1 LNQKCDIINK
11 LKKRSKDTK
20 TLELIEKTILSTMY
34 VCQIN
39 GQLPIKSIKEK
50 TMFSDEQIRDKINNL
65 IEKNLVNEDKTTLT
79 EMGRDSLHVVLA
91 GGVFDIIHPG
101 HISTL
106 NAAKALGDVLVV
118 VVATDNTAVKMKKRN
133 PLHSQEQ
140 RQELVKSLKVV
151 DLCLIGQEND
161 IFKTVNLVK
170 PQIIALGYDQIHQ
183 EKFITEGCKKI
194 KLDARVARLQ
204 SPIPESSSSKIEKEY
219 GESIHGI

>member
-1 LNQKCDIINK
+1 
-11 LKKRSKDTK
+11 
-20 TLELIEKTILSTMY
+20 MY

-79 EMGRDSLHVVLA
+79 EMGRNSLHVVLA

>member
-1 LNQKCDIINK
+1 
-11 LKKRSKDTK
+11 
-20 TLELIEKTILSTMY
+20 MY

-39 GQLPIKSIKEK
+39 GNNPIEIIKK
-50 TMFSDEQIRDKINNL
+50 KNMLSNEQINEKITQL
-65 IEKNLVNEDKTTLT
+65 IQKNLVNKDKNTLS
-79 EMGRDSLHVVLA
+79 EIGRDSLRVVLA

-106 NAAKALGDVLVV
+106 NAAKVLGDVLVV
-118 VVATDNTAVKMKKRN
+118 VVATDNTAVKMKKRKPIHN
-133 PLHSQEQ
+133 QEQ
-140 RQELVKSLKVV
+140 RQELVNSLGVV

-183 EKFITEGCKKI
+183 EQFITEGCKKI
-194 KLDARVARLQ
+194 KLDAKVARLQ

-219 GESIHGI
+219 GKSIHGI

>member
-1 LNQKCDIINK
+1 MEQ
-11 LKKRSKDTK
+11 
-20 TLELIEKTILSTMY
+20 IEKSILSTIY
-34 VCQIN
+34 VSEITGKN
-39 GQLPIKSIKEK
+39 PIEK
-50 TMFSDEQIRDKINNL
+50 ILENKMVSEEQILKKMDKLVQENL
-65 IEKNLVNEDKTTLT
+65 INQDKKTLT
-79 EMGRDSLHVVLA
+79 EIGRGSLRIVLA

-118 VVATDNTAVKMKKRN
+118 VVATDNTAVKMKKRR
-133 PLHSQEQ
+133 PIHSQEQ
-140 RQELVKSLKVV
+140 RQELVNSLAVV

-170 PQIIALGYDQIHQ
+170 PQIIALGYDQVHQ
-183 EKFITEGCKKI
+183 EQFITEGCKKI
-194 KLDARVARLQ
+194 QLDAKVARLQ